1 MRIAVDGPIGTFQSR
16 SASFRTIEK
25 QGFYRST
32 LMSELGAIQI
42 SLKKLFS
49 RWKILTILGLFF

>member
-16 SASFRTIEK
+16 SSSLRTIKK